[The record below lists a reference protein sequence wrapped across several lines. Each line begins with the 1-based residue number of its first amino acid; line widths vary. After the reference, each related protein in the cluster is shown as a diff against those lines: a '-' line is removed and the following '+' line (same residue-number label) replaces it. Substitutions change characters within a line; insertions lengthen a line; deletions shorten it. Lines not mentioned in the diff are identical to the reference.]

1 MTDGTAGTTSN
12 HPPNSPSSPSL
23 SSPTASHSGRR
34 QKRSSS
40 STSNRDETTP
50 TATTTP
56 PSFYP
61 LQGLP
66 RRPRSQP
73 AMATSV
79 YKQNHEIGGGGK
91 PAPPLPSSPLPLGN
105 IDHDHLYPLPPPPPP
120 KPRLHDDSAA
130 DPPPSRLSLRKRAAS
145 IDVEEAN
152 HHRLHSYGL
161 YTPNTARADDG
172 GPGGGPGDMICLCA
186 KAPKVPRP
194 RNAFIL
200 YRQHW
205 QGYIASQNPGLANPD
220 ISKLIGEKWRAQPE
234 KVKNEWKKLAE
245 EEKIRHQRQYPD
257 YRYQPRRGGK
267 NASGRPTSASGE
279 LPGRCP
285 KCGGRYI
292 ATPRTPSTPF
302 SVATPVPPNPS
313 SNMQP
318 YINPNPRVIETE
330 HLRRGSASSGMSVD
344 GHGRRYTQPHMRD
357 FEEDYDAMSPMTAA
371 PEMKRRRY
379 NGPQVFIPGSPP
391 MGYMPVDPRY
401 PQRPSVSG
409 PPLSATGYGPGPL
422 PRPPMP
428 SYRQPSHPNHPHHPN
443 HPQQMQP
450 PPRPSISYQPVKTP
464 TRPAPG
470 FDESLRLPPLQTQV
484 PNSPSIHPEAG
495 HARPMSAVQP
505 NHPTGLGIVNNGTMP
520 IRQQQQHQQ
529 QAPPP
534 PPPQPQQVVPTR
546 WPFLLKLEVLRSISP
561 PLKPPGPGGPVFETR
576 GPIIAVE
583 GAAAPLLKEVA
594 AVVEKALGV
603 SGEYAVKLWSDE
615 NNTLNPGSS
624 SSGGG
629 DDAGRRSHHQ
639 HSNSVGSSGSGS
651 GMSSKSADG
660 KPENNNN
667 NNNNNSTV
675 AGPQPPTKKPPS
687 LLSPIA
693 HYMARMLR
701 WHKVSEDLIRY
712 VTTYAPAPPPPQSS
726 SAGENNNNNNTSDS
740 DSGTKPSPA
749 KLLPVA
755 VLADGYSLSYS
766 DRYAGALHVSDAYR
780 ADDHWQWVATLWRGI
795 VGPDLTVYVKRDGAP
810 SSPALAA
817 GAENASG
824 NSCVEFANPAVL
836 VLRVGAAGL
845 DEKVERRLGF
855 EIMEWVRGASFQA
868 GFGGSR

>member
-12 HPPNSPSSPSL
+12 HSPNSPSSPSL
-23 SSPTASHSGRR
+23 SSPTTSHSGRR
-34 QKRSSS
+34 RKRSSS

-50 TATTTP
+50 TPIPTTTTTP
-56 PSFYP
+56 SSFYP

-79 YKQNHEIGGGGK
+79 YQQNREVVGGK
-91 PAPPLPSSPLPLGN
+91 PAPPPSPLPLGD
-105 IDHDHLYPLPPPPPP
+105 IDHDHDRLYPLPPPPPP
-120 KPRLHDDSAA
+120 KPRLRDDPAA

-152 HHRLHSYGL
+152 HHRMQSYGL

-172 GPGGGPGDMICLCA
+172 GPGGGPGEMICLCA

-279 LPGRCP
+279 IPGRCP

-302 SVATPVPPNPS
+302 SVATPMLSNPS

-330 HLRRGSASSGMSVD
+330 HLRRGSASSGMSTD
-344 GHGRRYTQPHMRD
+344 GHGRRYTQPHTRD
-357 FEEDYDAMSPMTAA
+357 FEEDYDTMSPMTAA
-371 PEMKRRRY
+371 PDMKRRRY

-428 SYRQPSHPNHPHHPN
+428 YRQPGHPNHPS

-450 PPRPSISYQPVKTP
+450 PPRPSISYQPIKTP
-464 TRPAPG
+464 TRPTPG

-484 PNSPSIHPEAG
+484 PNSPTIHPEAG
-495 HARPMSAVQP
+495 HARAMSAVQP
-505 NHPTGLGIVNNGTMP
+505 NHPTGLGIVNNGGTP
-520 IRQQQQHQQ
+520 IRQQQQQQQQQQ

-594 AVVEKALGV
+594 AVVEKALSV

-615 NNTLNPGSS
+615 NNTLHPGSS
-624 SSGGG
+624 SSSGSGE
-629 DDAGRRSHHQ
+629 DVGRRSHQ
-639 HSNSVGSSGSGS
+639 HNNSVGSSGSGI
-651 GMSSKSADG
+651 SSKSTDG
-660 KPENNNN
+660 KPENNINN
-667 NNNNNSTV
+667 TV
-675 AGPQPPTKKPPS
+675 AGPQSGKKPPS

-712 VTTYAPAPPPPQSS
+712 VTTYAPPPPSPSS
-726 SAGENNNNNNTSDS
+726 SAAENSGNSNNDNNNNN
-740 DSGTKPSPA
+740 SGAKPEPA

-766 DRYAGALHVSDAYR
+766 DRYAGALHVNDAYR

-795 VGPDLTVYVKRDGAP
+795 VGADLTVYVKRDGGGAVVGSP
-810 SSPALAA
+810 SSSSFTTAA
-817 GAENASG
+817 EKNS
-824 NSCVEFANPAVL
+824 NSCVEFVNPAVL

-855 EIMEWVRGASFQA
+855 EIMEWVRGGSFQA